1 MSQPAIT
8 STTQEFLDIYDI
20 TNDMVFMKDG
30 SAAAILLVS
39 AMNFSLLA
47 EEEQDAVIYAYAA
60 LLNSLNFQIQI
71 NIQSKTKD
79 ATAYLELLKVQEDE
93 AASPDK
99 KRRIG
104 RYREFVG
111 ELIQERNVLDKKF
124 YVVIPA
130 QPVELGI
137 ITPQSILPGGA
148 KLDVSTIDKNILL
161 EKAAGILQ
169 PRVDHLIGQFNR
181 IGLYAR
187 RFATQEIIQN
197 YYVNYNPEAVE
208 GQQITD
214 TNDYTTPLV
223 QASVFGASV
232 KNRQQVI
239 QQFTHDLAEAEKGAL
254 KTPDNQLTL
263 QQPKKEAAAENPS
276 EEIAPETPV
285 LPSVTPDPEPQ
296 TNNIETT
303 ESPLEPTP
311 EVAAEI
317 RTEPSVIQAN
327 VFSTATTT
335 QTAPALPQTN
345 QNSYSLPPVAEI
357 K

>member
-8 STTQEFLDIYDI
+8 STTQDFLDIFDI

-30 SAAAILLVS
+30 SAAAILIVS

-60 LLNSLNFQIQI
+60 LLNSLNFQVQI

-79 ATAYLELLKVQEDE
+79 ATAYLDLLRIREEE
-93 AASPDK
+93 ASSQDK
-99 KRRIG
+99 KKRIS

-111 ELIQERNVLDKKF
+111 QLIQERNVLDKKF
-124 YVVIPA
+124 YVVLPA
-130 QPVELGI
+130 APIELGI
-137 ITPQSILPGGA
+137 VPPQSMIPGGA
-148 KLDVSTIDKNILL
+148 QLDMASIEKNTLL
-161 EKAAGILQ
+161 EKAAGVLQ

-187 RFATQEIIQN
+187 QFSTQEIIQN
-197 YYVNYNPEAVE
+197 YYNNYNPEAVE

-214 TNDYTTPLV
+214 TSDYTTPLV

-239 QQFTHDLAEAEKGAL
+239 QQFTNSLAEAEKNIGQNQVVQDFAQEPTTPVSEL
-254 KTPDNQLTL
+254 STNQAEQPTELEVAQTTQSFSPEPFSSAQQNPTTPEGTLQNNPTPDLGAEV
-263 QQPKKEAAAENPS
+263 QPVASTAS
-276 EEIAPETPV
+276 APADQPT
-285 LPSVTPDPEPQ
+285 Q
-296 TNNIETT
+296 
-303 ESPLEPTP
+303 PTP
-311 EVAAEI
+311 
-317 RTEPSVIQAN
+317 
-327 VFSTATTT
+327 T
-335 QTAPALPQTN
+335 QT
-345 QNSYSLPPVAEI
+345 YSLPPVAEI